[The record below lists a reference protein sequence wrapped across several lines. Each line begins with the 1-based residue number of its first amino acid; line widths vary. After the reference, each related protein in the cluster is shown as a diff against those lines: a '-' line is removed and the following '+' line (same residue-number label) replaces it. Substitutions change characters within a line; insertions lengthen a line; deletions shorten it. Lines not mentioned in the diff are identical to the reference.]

1 MIKWT
6 TTTGVIWNRGCVMA
20 NKVVISAV
28 NIRKEYVTK
37 KHFLTGKTKEKY
49 VAVKGAAFNIE
60 EEKTLGIVGESGSGK
75 STIGEIVGGLQK
87 PTYGNVLYFGKNIN
101 ELSKEEYLDYR
112 KSVQFIFQ
120 DPKGS
125 MDHNYKIFDILTMPL
140 LTAKIARDKNE
151 AEKLID
157 EMLMRAGLDLSIKK
171 KYPTEISGGQ
181 CQRAAIARALL
192 VNPKLIICDEP
203 VSALDVSVQ
212 AQILNLLRELQRQL
226 NISYIFISH
235 DIGVVNY
242 MSDTILV
249 MQNGTIVERGEAK
262 DVLLRP
268 KEAYTKKLIESAFM
282 N

>member
-1 MIKWT
+1 MQFGIEDE
-6 TTTGVIWNRGCVMA
+6 ME
-20 NKVVISAV
+20 NKLVISAV

-37 KHFLTGKTKEKY
+37 KHFLTGKIKEKY

-60 EEKTLGIVGESGSGK
+60 EGKTLGIVGESGSGK

-101 ELSKEEYLDYR
+101 ELSKEEYHNYR

-125 MDHNYKIFDILTMPL
+125 MDPNYKIFDILSMPL
-140 LTAKIARDKNE
+140 LTTKIARNKNE

-157 EMLMRAGLDLSIKK
+157 EMLLRAGLDLSIKK
-171 KYPTEISGGQ
+171 KYPAEISGGQ

-192 VNPKLIICDEP
+192 VNPKLIVCDEP

-212 AQILNLLRELQRQL
+212 NQILNLLRELQSDL

-242 MSDTILV
+242 MSHTILV

-262 DVLLRP
+262 EVILNP

-282 N
+282 